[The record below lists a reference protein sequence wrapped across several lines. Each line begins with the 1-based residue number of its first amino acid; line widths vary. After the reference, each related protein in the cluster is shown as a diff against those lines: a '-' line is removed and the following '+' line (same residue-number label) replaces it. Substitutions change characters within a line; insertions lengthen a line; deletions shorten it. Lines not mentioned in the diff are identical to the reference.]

1 MLTRPIAPAGLPR
14 VAAKGGVTIGETHFP
29 EGVTLTVN
37 PSVIHSSKEIWG
49 PDAREFNPE
58 RWLGPDAAEKEKNF
72 IPVRSS
78 GKRETLGVE

>member
-1 MLTRPIAPAGLPR
+1 MAP
-14 VAAKGGVTIGETHFP
+14 KGGVTIGETHFP

-49 PDAREFNPE
+49 PDAREFNPD

-72 IPVRSS
+72 IPVRRRE
-78 GKRETLGVE
+78 GERETLGAE